1 MSVPTT
7 TTVVTNNIATDFQ
20 YTVSGGT
27 ATFEIDLGNGFVL
40 IPNDASVT
48 TYPDGDS
55 GIIRLGKCKYRW
67 TFATPDTVGM
77 TALAT
82 R

>member
-1 MSVPTT
+1 MTVPTT

-20 YTVSGGT
+20 YSVVGDT
-27 ATFEIDLGNGFVL
+27 ATYEVDLGNGFALV
-40 IPNDASVT
+40 PNKDGVT
-48 TYPDGDS
+48 TYPDGDV
-55 GIIRLGKCKYRW
+55 GIIRIGKCKYRW
-67 TFATPDTVGM
+67 TFATPGTVGM